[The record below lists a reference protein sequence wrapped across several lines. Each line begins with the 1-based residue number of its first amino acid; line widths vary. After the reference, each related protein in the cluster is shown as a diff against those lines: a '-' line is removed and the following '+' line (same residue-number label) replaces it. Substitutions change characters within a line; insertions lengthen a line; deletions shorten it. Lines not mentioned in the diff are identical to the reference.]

1 MNNIAQ
7 HTPVESNIV
16 EQARNAL
23 RQGMHGQTEVTEAP
37 LYEDKAFPL
46 EVRSLSRTTNPAEWI
61 AENEQHLKTHLRQ
74 YGAVLL
80 RDFDLKD
87 EGDFRMAANRF
98 IPTLA
103 KYMEGATPRTDLGK
117 GTYTSTE
124 FPKELSIAQHNEL
137 SYITQWP
144 MKIAFCCMTAAR
156 EGGATPIA
164 DVRQVYGFIDKD
176 IRDKFDALG
185 WTLVRNFGNGLGP
198 TWQKSFNTQDIEE
211 VRAYCQ
217 QAQIELEVI
226 SEQQIRTRQT
236 RPAIRRHVDTNE
248 WVWFNHAAFWHP
260 SSLCPIIRKE
270 LVSQFGEEA
279 LTYNTLYGDGSV
291 IEDEV
296 IAHINDAYD
305 KATVSFPWQ
314 KGDLLLM
321 DNMLISHGRAPFEGD
336 RRVLVSMGDPV
347 SNTGSAS

>member
-1 MNNIAQ
+1 MNTTAQTMTQKTNITAQ
-7 HTPVESNIV
+7 HNPAILQGLSSQIEMTETPLFENK
-16 EQARNAL
+16 R
-23 RQGMHGQTEVTEAP
+23 
-37 LYEDKAFPL
+37 FPL
-46 EVRSLSRTTNPAEWI
+46 QIIPLNGKINAAKWI
-61 AENEQHLKTHLRQ
+61 EDNKQHIQDHLHQ
-74 YGAVLL
+74 YGAILL
-80 RDFDLKD
+80 RGFDLKD
-87 EGDFRMAANRF
+87 EGDFRDAANQF

-144 MKIAFCCMTAAR
+144 MKIAFCCLVAAK

-164 DVRQVYGFIDKD
+164 DVRQVYDFIDKD
-176 IRDKFDALG
+176 IRDKFERLG
-185 WTLVRNFGNGLGP
+185 WMLIRNFGNGLGP
-198 TWQKSFNTQDIEE
+198 SWQKSFNTNNIKD
-211 VRAYCQ
+211 VKDYCQ
-217 QAQIELEVI
+217 KAQIDLEI
-226 SEQQIRTRQT
+226 INEQQIRTKQI
-236 RPAIRRHVDTNE
+236 RPAIRHHIETNE
-248 WVWFNHAAFWHP
+248 KVWFNHAAFWHP

-296 IAHINDAYD
+296 IAHINEAYD

-347 SNTGSAS
+347 KSV

>member
-1 MNNIAQ
+1 MNDIAQSIGQETNIA
-7 HTPVESNIV
+7 
-16 EQARNAL
+16 EQANPMIRRGLNT
-23 RQGMHGQTEVTEAP
+23 QIEVTEAP
-37 LYEDKAFPL
+37 LFEDKRFPL
-46 EVRSLSRTTNPAEWI
+46 QIRPLSDKVNAAQWI
-61 AENEQHLKTHLRQ
+61 ADNELHLLKHLRQ

-80 RDFDLKD
+80 RGFDLND
-87 EGDFRMAANRF
+87 EEDFRDAANKF

-144 MKIAFCCMTAAR
+144 MKIAFCCLIAAQ

-164 DVRQVYGFIDKD
+164 DVRKVYDFIDKD
-176 IRDKFDALG
+176 IREKFERVG

-198 TWQKSFNTQDIEE
+198 TWQKSFNTNNIED

-217 QAQIELEVI
+217 SAQIELEVI
-226 SEQQIRTRQT
+226 NAQQIRTRQT
-236 RPAIRRHVDTNE
+236 RPAIRRHVRTNE
-248 WVWFNHAAFWHP
+248 LVWFNHTAFWHQ

-270 LVSQFGEEA
+270 LVSQFGDDA

-296 IAHINDAYD
+296 IAHINEAYD

-321 DNMLISHGRAPFEGD
+321 DNMLISHGRAPFKGD

-347 SNTGSAS
+347 ESA